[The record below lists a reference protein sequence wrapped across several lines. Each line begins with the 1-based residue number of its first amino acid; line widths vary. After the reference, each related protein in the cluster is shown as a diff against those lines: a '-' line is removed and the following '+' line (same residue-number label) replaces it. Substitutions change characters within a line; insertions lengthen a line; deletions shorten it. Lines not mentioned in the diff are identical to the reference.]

1 MQIIKYGCNMDL
13 ISKRQLDYQYYNIK
27 FMIYLILIY
36 LIIFLDMIERINRM
50 IVILKWE
57 FNIELRWLILNTI
70 RIKRS
75 KCKIWKLMVQAQD
88 KKKKK

>member
-1 MQIIKYGCNMDL
+1 MDL

-50 IVILKWE
+50 IVILK
-57 FNIELRWLILNTI
+57 
-70 RIKRS
+70 
-75 KCKIWKLMVQAQD
+75 
-88 KKKKK
+88 